1 MIPIAGCLLV
11 LMGIFSCA
19 ACEWHGDE
27 TSKLVKPLW
36 KKQPASIHDINF
48 PRMNQNKPCSDLDT
62 LFNECK
68 EQPGRFHD

>member
-1 MIPIAGCLLV
+1 MIPIAGGLLV
-11 LMGIFSCA
+11 LMGVFSYA
-19 ACEWHGDE
+19 SCEWHGDGA
-27 TSKLVKPLW
+27 SKWVKPLW
-36 KKQPASIHDINF
+36 KKQPAPIHDINF